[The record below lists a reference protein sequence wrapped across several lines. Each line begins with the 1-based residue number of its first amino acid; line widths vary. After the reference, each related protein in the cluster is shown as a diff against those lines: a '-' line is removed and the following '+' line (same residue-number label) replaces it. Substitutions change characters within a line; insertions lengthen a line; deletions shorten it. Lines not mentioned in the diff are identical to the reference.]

1 MEEEIENG
9 SILPRSCDKFEN
21 VEEEVENVEVDG
33 DGCED
38 VLLRGDRVLVVAP
51 HHHLGGKH
59 CVPGQVRSNLLQIE
73 IGCKST
79 QLDLSIADEIDGEDE
94 DADAAVDEVEELDV
108 DPHQREDCHQK
119 SKEEKHKED
128 TEEDAA
134 THCEINL
141 RLKQV
146 SFVIP

>member
-1 MEEEIENG
+1 MYRCRNSAKG
-9 SILPRSCDKFEN
+9 KQTN
-21 VEEEVENVEVDG
+21 KQK
-33 DGCED
+33 
-38 VLLRGDRVLVVAP
+38 VL
-51 HHHLGGKH
+51 HLGI
-59 CVPGQVRSNLLQIE
+59 V
-73 IGCKST
+73 
-79 QLDLSIADEIDGEDE
+79 DEIDGEDE

-108 DPHQREDCHQK
+108 DPHQGQDGHQK

-146 SFVIP
+146 SFVIPST